1 MPLLT
6 DQGLTPD
13 AYVRAVDG
21 EPLPTEGAVLVTLAR
36 LKAEPALAERN
47 SPLGVEIP
55 NTARLKDLA
64 PFLARLSLVAVVF
77 PAFTDGR
84 GFSIARQLRLRGF
97 QGRLRAC
104 GPVIADQYRH
114 ARGVGFDEIDLP
126 DAVAARQPPD
136 HWTRMLAMVSSGYQL
151 GYGERAS
158 ILDRRRAARL
168 AQEAAE

>member
-6 DQGLTPD
+6 DRGLTPD
-13 AYVRAVDG
+13 AYARVQEG
-21 EPLPTEGAVLVTLAR
+21 EPLPADGPVLVTLAR
-36 LKAEPALAERN
+36 LVAEPAVAERN
-47 SPLGVEIP
+47 SPVGVEIP

-64 PFLARLSLVAVVF
+64 PFLGRLSLVSVVF

-97 QGRLRAC
+97 RGRLRAC

-114 ARGVGFDEIDLP
+114 ARGVGFDEIELP
-126 DAVAARQPPD
+126 EAVAARQPPE
-136 HWTRMLAMVSSGYQL
+136 HWTRMLGVVSSGYQL

-168 AQEAAE
+168 TREAAE

>member
-6 DQGLTPD
+6 EQGLTPD
-13 AYVRAVDG
+13 AYVRASDG
-21 EPLPTEGAVLVTLAR
+21 AALPADGAVLVTLAR
-36 LKAEPALAERN
+36 LVAEPALAQRN
-47 SPLGVEIP
+47 SPVGVEIP

-64 PFLARLSLVAVVF
+64 PFLARLSLVCVAF

-97 QGRLRAC
+97 RGRLRAC

-114 ARGVGFDEIDLP
+114 VRGVGFDEIELP
-126 DAVAARQPPD
+126 DTVAARQPPE
-136 HWTRMLAMVSSGYQL
+136 HWARMLAVVSSGYQL

-168 AQEAAE
+168 KEAAE